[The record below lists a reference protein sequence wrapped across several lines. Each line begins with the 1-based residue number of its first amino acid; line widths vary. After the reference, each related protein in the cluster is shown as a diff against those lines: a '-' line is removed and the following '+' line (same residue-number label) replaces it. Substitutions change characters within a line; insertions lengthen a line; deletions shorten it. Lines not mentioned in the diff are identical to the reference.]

1 MSYQNH
7 QPPLGLLLQN
17 AGLITEKQ
25 LQKAL
30 ETQAKYTRM
39 KLGEILVLQ
48 EGLQAKTIDFF
59 VEQWHKLIDVGQQ
72 FPIGYYFK
80 KASLL
85 NEQQIKIILE
95 EQKDNQQK
103 FGAIAVQKGW
113 LRPSTVDFFLKS
125 LSFKQPQNLT
135 FSSLEEYDREVL
147 HLTQKYAHHSLILSR
162 ILAWS
167 GGNSILSKTICH
179 VFAQSQFKIAPGS
192 EISAVD
198 RFIEGTLIERW
209 QTSKFAS
216 YIRSIQQSLV
226 KNQKCSPILLLQ
238 EYRTILLAGSKEYR
252 FSKEQDELLLLGLI
266 ARDREKLRVA
276 NLIFQRVFNQN
287 WTTREL
293 KRLKSNEA
301 NSNRVATSA
310 QDLSTSLTVIEP
322 QSIDSKADTASANHN
337 SHNSHNSQNTNSP
350 DPLTKIGS
358 LITLA
363 AIALLIPLFL
373 TIDNYYS
380 SRSQP
385 EPLAVDSLSEND
397 LQQFCS
403 EIDLSDSSS
412 SLKLISILENSQQ
425 ELNVFPPNCETALN
439 RLRVLAAPQLGREN
453 RVLEAVR
460 HLCRVSSDSEVYLD
474 AEVWLK
480 RWYESPDWGE
490 EIAFYLEE
498 FSEYNGFDCPA
509 AHFIEYESS

>member
-17 AGLITEKQ
+17 AGLINDKQ

-59 VEQWHKLIDVGQQ
+59 VEQWHKLIDIGQQ

-80 KASLL
+80 KACLL
-85 NEQQIKIILE
+85 NEQQIEIILE
-95 EQKDNQQK
+95 EQKDSKQK

-113 LRPSTVDFFLKS
+113 IRPTTVDFFLNA

-179 VFAQSQFKIAPGS
+179 VFAESQFKIVPGS

-198 RFIEGTLIERW
+198 RFVEGTLIQHW

-216 YIRSIQQSLV
+216 YIRSVQQSLV
-226 KNQKCSPILLLQ
+226 ENQKCSPILLLQ
-238 EYRTILLAGSKEYR
+238 EYRTILLASSKEYR
-252 FSKEQDELLLLGLI
+252 FSPEQDELLALGLI

-287 WTTREL
+287 WTAREL
-293 KRLKSNEA
+293 ERLKSQEA
-301 NSNRVATSA
+301 NHNRATTLES
-310 QDLSTSLTVIEP
+310 LTTSLTVIEP
-322 QSIDSKADTASANHN
+322 QSVDSKTDMASANHTN
-337 SHNSHNSQNTNSP
+337 YNSQNTNTP

-380 SRSQP
+380 SRSEP
-385 EPLAVDSLSEND
+385 ESLAVDSLSEND

-403 EIDLSDSSS
+403 EIDFSDSSS
-412 SLKLISILENSQQ
+412 SLKLISRLENSQQ
-425 ELNVFPPNCETALN
+425 ELNVFPRNCETALN

-480 RWYESPDWGE
+480 RWYNSPDWGDD
-490 EIAFYLEE
+490 IAFYLAE

-509 AHFIEYESS
+509 AHFVEYESI

>member
-17 AGLITEKQ
+17 AGLITDKQ

-39 KLGEILVLQ
+39 KPGEILVLQ
-48 EGLQAKTIDFF
+48 EGLQAKTIIFF
-59 VEQWHKLIDVGQQ
+59 VEQWYKLIDLGQQ

-95 EQKDNQQK
+95 EQKDSKQK

-113 LRPSTVDFFLKS
+113 IKPTTVDFFLKA

-162 ILAWS
+162 VLAWS

-179 VFAQSQFKIAPGS
+179 VFAESQFKIAPGS

-198 RFIEGTLIERW
+198 RFVDGTLIEHW

-216 YIRSIQQSLV
+216 YIRSVQQSLL
-226 KNQKCSPILLLQ
+226 KNQKCSPISLLQ

-252 FSKEQDELLLLGLI
+252 FSPEQDELLALGLI
-266 ARDREKLRVA
+266 ARDRERLRVA

-287 WTTREL
+287 WTAQEL
-293 KRLKSNEA
+293 ERLKSTKA
-301 NSNRVATSA
+301 IGDRVTTSSP
-310 QDLSTSLTVIEP
+310 DFPTSLTVIKP
-322 QSIDSKADTASANHN
+322 QFVDTKANTASANYTN
-337 SHNSHNSQNTNSP
+337 RNSQNTNTP

-373 TIDNYYS
+373 TLDNYYS

-385 EPLAVDSLSEND
+385 EPLAVDSSSEND

-403 EIDLSDSSS
+403 EIDFSDSSS
-412 SLKLISILENSQQ
+412 SLKLISRLENSQQ
-425 ELNVFPPNCETALN
+425 ELDMFPRTCETALN
-439 RLRVLAAPQLGREN
+439 RLRVLAAPQLGRDN

-480 RWYESPDWGE
+480 RWYESPDWGD
-490 EIAFYLEE
+490 EIAFYLGE
-498 FSEYNGFDCPA
+498 FSNYNGFDCPA
-509 AHFIEYESS
+509 AHFVEYESS